1 MDIKIGIMQGRL
13 SAPLDNKIQ
22 RFPRNSWRAEFEAA
36 ARCGFETLEWIF
48 DLDNNPIL
56 FDEQIV
62 EIKSLATKHG
72 IKINSLLADYFMEK
86 KLVRVS
92 EFELAKNLETLK
104 KLIEKCSK
112 IGISIL
118 EIPFVDSSSLT
129 SKEDEDQLIAALE
142 KILPLVRDSNVSLAL
157 ETDLEPN
164 HFLELL
170 SRFEHKNIFANY
182 DTGNSSSLG
191 YDVAAELSILGKKIK
206 NIHIKDRLFRGN
218 TVPLGKGDTDFDV
231 FFAKL
236 KEINYKGD
244 LIIQGARE
252 EDVPPEVTCKKY
264 LEFVKQYVHKHF

>member
-1 MDIKIGIMQGRL
+1 MQGRL

-22 RFPRNSWRAEFEAA
+22 SFPKNSWRAEFETA

-48 DLDNNPIL
+48 DFDNNPIL

-72 IKINSLLADYFMEK
+72 IKINSVLADYFMEK

-92 EFELAKNLETLK
+92 EFELSKNLETLR

-118 EIPFVDSSSLT
+118 EIPFVDSSSLK
-129 SKEDEDQLIAALE
+129 SREDEDQLILALK
-142 KILPLVRDSNVSLAL
+142 KILPLARDNSVYLAL
-157 ETDLEPN
+157 ETDLEPH

-170 SRFEHKNIFANY
+170 SRFDHENMFANY

-191 YDVAAELSILGKKIK
+191 YDVATELSILGKKIK

-218 TVPLGKGDTDFDV
+218 TVPLGKGDTDFDA

-252 EDVPPEVTCKKY
+252 KDILPEATCKKY